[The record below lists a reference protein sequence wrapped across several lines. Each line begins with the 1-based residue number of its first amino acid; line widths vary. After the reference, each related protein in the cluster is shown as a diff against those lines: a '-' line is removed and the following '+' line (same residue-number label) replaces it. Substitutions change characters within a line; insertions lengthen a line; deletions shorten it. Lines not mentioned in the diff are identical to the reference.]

1 MTSSV
6 RKNRVLAALL
16 LAVMYLLPA
25 GVGWANS
32 LPTLTLRLEFEYDTA
47 EQPKLE
53 GVQIL
58 DCKTPECSHPILL
71 KGYGTCDSEGCVNG
85 IPILSAGQRLECQD
99 DRCIAVLAYTS
110 QPLDPPF
117 KVVGQFSDRVR
128 ESTPISDNLPMPG
141 SVVWKIVVHD
151 SALTVTATNQD
162 SNDSIDLLPNSFL
175 PYFVLTLSV
184 ELLIVA
190 AVLRGWLKL
199 QGRNFVSGLGYVFF
213 ANLISY
219 PATWAFSSSLSLQAL
234 QPMVT
239 RVAGHAA
246 VFLVAI
252 FAGSIFIL
260 SRLDGRARRVWFIV
274 TLGLLPLAVWATYI
288 CLFVTDYGIGAPTP
302 VIRVPD
308 DLWIGLEVF
317 AVSFEAS
324 MLYLLARKTLKLAF
338 RQTIIISFLAN
349 IPSFLGGLLG
359 TIRL

>member
-16 LAVMYLLPA
+16 LAVMLMMPA

-58 DCKTPECSHPILL
+58 DCKMPECSHPILL
-71 KGYGTCDSEGCVNG
+71 TRYGTCDSEGCVNG
-85 IPILSAGQRLECQD
+85 TPKLSLQCQD
-99 DRCIAVLAYTS
+99 DKCIAVFTYTS
-110 QPLDPPF
+110 LPPDPPF

-128 ESTPISDNLPMPG
+128 ESAPISDNLPMPG

-151 SALTVTATNQD
+151 SALTVTVTNQD

-184 ELLIVA
+184 ELLIAA

-199 QGRNFVSGLGYVFF
+199 QGRNFVSGLGYVLF

-219 PATWAFSSSLSLQAL
+219 PATWAFSSSLRLQAL
-234 QPMVT
+234 HPMVT
-239 RVAGHAA
+239 RVVGHAA
-246 VFLVAI
+246 VFLVVI
-252 FAGSIFIL
+252 LAGLIFIL
-260 SRLDGRARRVWFIV
+260 SRLEGKARRVWFIV
-274 TLGLLPLAVWATYI
+274 TLGMLALAVWATCI
-288 CLFVTDYGIGAPTP
+288 CLFVTGYGIGDPMP
-302 VIRVPD
+302 VIRTPNG
-308 DLWIGLEVF
+308 LWIGLEVF

-324 MLYLLARKTLKLAF
+324 MLYLLVRKTLELAF
-338 RQTIIISFLAN
+338 RQTIIISIFAN
-349 IPSFLGGLLG
+349 IPSFLLGLLG